1 VSAPSLSTP
10 RRPDAAV
17 DVPYRFV
24 AGQQPMTADGIS
36 MAYWVNTFRAIR
48 DPDMLAAYSALAGPV
63 MEAHGGRFLA
73 RGIPVHAFEHGLLL
87 RTTIIEF
94 PSAPAA
100 IAAYE
105 STAYQNALTIL
116 RGAADRDIRIVEA
129 AL

>member
-1 VSAPSLSTP
+1 VSGARVSRLRGPE
-10 RRPDAAV
+10 AAL
-17 DVPYRFV
+17 DVLYRFD
-24 AGQQPMTADGIS
+24 AIQQPMTADGTS

-48 DPDMLAAYSALAGPV
+48 DPDMLAAYSALAGPA

-73 RGIPVHAFEHGLLL
+73 RGIPVRTFEHGRLL

-105 STAYQNALTIL
+105 STAYQHALTVL